1 MVLSMRWMAARRVGT
16 AVLAAALALPL
27 AAQEAKPPELVQI
40 MGETIDVR
48 VVNVEAVV
56 TGRSGQR
63 VRGLA
68 AGDFRL
74 LVDGKEVPVEYFT
87 EVADGASV
95 TAETPGKA
103 PSTAPAAAASP
114 AMPVPAGEAVGRSYL
129 VYVDD
134 SFSLASRRNAVLDKL
149 ERDLSLLRP
158 GDRMAVLAFDGFRIA
173 VLSRWTGDAGL
184 LKAALE

>member
-1 MVLSMRWMAARRVGT
+1 MGLSMRWMVARLAGAAGIAAI
-16 AVLAAALALPL
+16 AVMPL
-27 AAQEAKPPELVQI
+27 AAEEAKQPELVQI

-56 TGRSGQR
+56 TGRSGQQ

-74 LVDGKEVPVEYFT
+74 LVDGKEVPVEYFA

-95 TAETPGKA
+95 TGET
-103 PSTAPAAAASP
+103 PAAAPTPSTSP
-114 AMPVPAGEAVGRSYL
+114 SVPVPVPAGEAVGRSYL

-134 SFSLASRRNAVLDKL
+134 SFS
-149 ERDLSLLRP
+149 
-158 GDRMAVLAFDGFRIA
+158 
-173 VLSRWTGDAGL
+173 
-184 LKAALE
+184 